1 MLEILKK
8 SITFTATNTLLKGC
22 NTTVIPNGVEKIA
35 HNAFS
40 NCKNLTTLTIPK
52 TVKSFDSF
60 FINGYDNLKTI
71 KVPKGKGDHYREL
84 INQHSKDLALLI
96 KEEG

>member
-1 MLEILKK
+1 M
-8 SITFTATNTLLKGC
+8 
-22 NTTVIPNGVEKIA
+22 EKIA

-40 NCKNLTTLTIPK
+40 NCKNLTALTIPK

-60 FINGYDNLKTI
+60 FINGCDNLKTI